1 MCPVLLCCKQP
12 QAATPPR
19 FNMIK
24 LIVGLGNPGAE
35 YTATRHNAGFWF
47 VDLLAREAG
56 ATLRNESRFHGYAA
70 KARVHGEEVW
80 LLQPQTYMSRSG
92 LSVVSLARFHKI
104 LPDEI
109 VVVHDEMD
117 LPPGVAK
124 LKLGGGSGGHNG
136 LKDISAHLTTPQYY
150 RLRIGVGH
158 PRDLIPEGARAGA
171 KPDVAN
177 FVLKPPRREEQEI
190 IDASI
195 ERALAVMPFVIDGE
209 IERAMMNLHRA
220 P

>member
-1 MCPVLLCCKQP
+1 
-12 QAATPPR
+12 
-19 FNMIK
+19 MIK

-35 YTATRHNAGFWF
+35 YAATRHNAGFWF

-70 KARVHGEEVW
+70 KARLHGEEVW
-80 LLQPQTYMSRSG
+80 LLQPQTYMNRSG

-158 PRDLIPEGARAGA
+158 PRDLIPGGG
-171 KPDVAN
+171 KPDVVN
-177 FVLKPPRREEQEI
+177 FVLKPPRREEQET
-190 IDASI
+190 IDAAL
-195 ERALAVMPFVIDGE
+195 ERASAVMPMVIKGE
-209 IERAMMNLHRA
+209 VERAMMQLHRLS
-220 P
+220 